1 MDRFELDV
9 HAPQLPADFTAAG
22 ASSTLPPR
30 PPGLLG
36 ELQEIVLGV
45 FADSD
50 DLLPLDAVRQEVWRR
65 LPDDVRASWLVLVIG
80 GNISATLAHL
90 SDAGHLIRHRR
101 GWSSRRYQLRAEE
114 APPAPASPG
123 PHDGLAAS
131 GTVQPGKTPRTRAPG
146 KTRRSSEPN
155 PSSPTP
161 QNGHPPL
168 ADGWEQ
174 DPLL

>member
-9 HAPQLPADFTAAG
+9 DAPQLPADFTAAG
-22 ASSTLPPR
+22 TSSTLPPR

-65 LPDDVRASWLVLVIG
+65 LPDDVRTSWLVLVIG

-101 GWSSRRYQLRAEE
+101 GWSSRRYQLRVND
-114 APPAPASPG
+114 APPAPASSG
-123 PHDGLAAS
+123 PHDGLAAR
-131 GTVQPGKTPRTRAPG
+131 GTVPPGKTPRTRAPS
-146 KTRRSSEPN
+146 KTRRPSEPDR
-155 PSSPTP
+155 SSPTP
-161 QNGHPPL
+161 RNSHPPM

-174 DPLL
+174 DRLL